1 MNRPDLLLSRDDLDV
16 MENNPMFTLW
26 AFGKEG
32 ILDETELTEG
42 DITVIKARQMYYD
55 LILPDEYLC
64 RVMTQA
70 GCQNISEALADKQII
85 AFAARRLGVRQEIV
99 TIKLRLLQMRVEREQ
114 EKIEKDGPNLNLRNG
129 NML

>member
-16 MENNPMFTLW
+16 MENNPAFTLW

-32 ILDETELTEG
+32 ILDETELSES
-42 DITVIKARQMYYD
+42 DIIVIKARQMYYD
-55 LILPDEYLC
+55 LLLPDDYLC

-70 GCQNISEALADKQII
+70 GCKNINDALADREII

-99 TIKLRLLQMRVEREQ
+99 TTKLRLLQMRIEREQ
-114 EKIEKDGPNLNLRNG
+114 EKIEDGPSLDLKSK

>member
-16 MENNPMFTLW
+16 MENNPAFTLW

-42 DITVIKARQMYYD
+42 DITSIKARQMYYD
-55 LILPDEYLC
+55 LILPDDYLC

-70 GCQNISEALADKQII
+70 GCKNINDALADREII

-99 TIKLRLLQMRVEREQ
+99 TAKLRLLQMRIEREKQ
-114 EKIEKDGPNLNLRNG
+114 KLEEQGPNLNLRNK

>member
-16 MENNPMFTLW
+16 MENNPAFTLW

-32 ILDETELTEG
+32 ILDETELSES
-42 DITVIKARQMYYD
+42 DITVIKAHQMYYD
-55 LILPDEYLC
+55 LLLPDDYLC

-70 GCQNISEALADKQII
+70 GCKNINDALADKEII

-99 TIKLRLLQMRVEREQ
+99 TTKLRLLQMRIEREQ
-114 EKIEKDGPNLNLRNG
+114 EKIEDGPSLNLRSK

>member
-16 MENNPMFTLW
+16 MENNPAFTLW

-32 ILDETELTEG
+32 ILDETELSES
-42 DITVIKARQMYYD
+42 DITVIKAHQMYYD
-55 LILPDEYLC
+55 LLLPDDYLC

-70 GCQNISEALADKQII
+70 GCKNINDALADKEII

-99 TIKLRLLQMRVEREQ
+99 TTKLRLLQMRIEREQ
-114 EKIEKDGPNLNLRNG
+114 EKIEDGPSLDLKSK

>member
-16 MENNPMFTLW
+16 MENNPAFTLW

-32 ILDETELTEG
+32 ILDETELSES
-42 DITVIKARQMYYD
+42 DIIVIKARQMYYD
-55 LILPDEYLC
+55 LLLPDDYLC

-70 GCQNISEALADKQII
+70 GCKNINDALADKEII

-99 TIKLRLLQMRVEREQ
+99 TTKLRLLQMRIEREQ
-114 EKIEKDGPNLNLRNG
+114 EKIEDGPSLDLKSK

>member
-16 MENNPMFTLW
+16 MENNPAFTLW

-32 ILDETELTEG
+32 ILDETELSES
-42 DITVIKARQMYYD
+42 DITVIKAHQMYYD
-55 LILPDEYLC
+55 LLLPDDYLC

-70 GCQNISEALADKQII
+70 GCKNINDALADKEII

-99 TIKLRLLQMRVEREQ
+99 TTKLRLLQMRIEREQ
-114 EKIEKDGPNLNLRNG
+114 EKIKDGPSLNLRSK